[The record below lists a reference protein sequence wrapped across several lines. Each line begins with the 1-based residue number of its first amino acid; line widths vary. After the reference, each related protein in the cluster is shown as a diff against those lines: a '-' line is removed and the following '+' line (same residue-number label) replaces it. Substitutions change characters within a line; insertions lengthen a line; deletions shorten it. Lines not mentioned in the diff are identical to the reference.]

1 MTEFQRICL
10 VHYHEIGLKGHNRS
24 TFEMR
29 LLKNLEALLKPFPVV
44 VIHRIAGR
52 LCVFLREGT
61 DWTTAKEA
69 ADVIGKVPGVA
80 RVSCGFKCE
89 RDLDEMT
96 EAALAAMAEAGEFDT
111 FKVAARRNHTD
122 FVTGSMDMNQ
132 IIGSALCAAHP
143 EKSVKMKKPDVTVGV
158 EVVQN
163 AAYVYARSL
172 PGVGGLPVGSSG
184 LVVSLLSS
192 GIDSPV
198 ATWKCERDLD
208 EMTEAALAAMA
219 EAGEFDTFK
228 VAARRNHTDFVT
240 GSMDMNQII
249 GSALCA
255 AHPEKSVK
263 MKKPDVTVGVEVVQN
278 AAYVYA
284 RSLPGVG
291 GLPVGSSG
299 LVVSLL
305 SSGIDSPVATWKL
318 ARRGAVCIGVHFSG
332 RPQTSDASEYLVD
345 DIAQVLERTGCIARV
360 YAVPFGDYQREIAL
374 TVPPELRVIMY
385 RRLMFKVAEEIARRE
400 RAGALVTGESL
411 GQVASQTLD
420 NIRCTDAA
428 VDLPVFRPLIGTDK
442 LEIIAEAERLGSFE
456 ISSQDA
462 PDCCTLFM
470 PRSPETHAKLP
481 VVLEA
486 EAALPIERWVPEIAD
501 AAEVRDYACPAYKPK
516 KKRAS

>member
-1 MTEFQRICL
+1 MTEFQRIIL
-10 VHYHEIGLKGHNRS
+10 VHYHEIGLKGRNRS

-29 LLKNLEALLKPFPVV
+29 LLKNLEALLAPFPVV
-44 VIHRIAGR
+44 TIHRIAGR
-52 LCVFLREGT
+52 LCVFLREGC
-61 DWTTAKEA
+61 DWETAKGA
-69 ADVIGKVPGVA
+69 ADLTAEVPGVA

-89 RDLDEMT
+89 RDLDAMSQ
-96 EAALAAMAEAGEFDT
+96 AALAAMAEAGEFST

-122 FVTGSMDMNQ
+122 FATGSMEMNK
-132 IIGSALCAAHP
+132 IIGGALCEACP
-143 EKSVKMKKPDVTVGV
+143 DKGVRMKNPDVTVGV

-163 AAYVYARSL
+163 ASYVYARSV

-184 LVVSLLSS
+184 KVV
-192 GIDSPV
+192 
-198 ATWKCERDLD
+198 C
-208 EMTEAALAAMA
+208 
-219 EAGEFDTFK
+219 
-228 VAARRNHTDFVT
+228 
-240 GSMDMNQII
+240 
-249 GSALCA
+249 
-255 AHPEKSVK
+255 
-263 MKKPDVTVGVEVVQN
+263 
-278 AAYVYA
+278 
-284 RSLPGVG
+284 
-291 GLPVGSSG
+291 
-299 LVVSLL
+299 LL

-360 YAVPFGDYQREIAL
+360 YTVPFGDCQRKIAL

-400 RAGALVTGESL
+400 GAGALVTGESL

-428 VDLPVFRPLIGTDK
+428 VELPVFRPLIGTDK
-442 LEIIAEAERLGSFE
+442 IEIIGEAGRLGTFE

-470 PRSPETHAKLP
+470 PRAPETHAKLP

-486 EAALPIERWVPEIAD
+486 ESALPVERWVGELVGAG
-501 AAEVRDYACPAYKPK
+501 EVRDYACPAYKPK
-516 KKRAS
+516 NERR

>member
-198 ATWKCERDLD
+198 ATWK
-208 EMTEAALAAMA
+208 
-219 EAGEFDTFK
+219 
-228 VAARRNHTDFVT
+228 
-240 GSMDMNQII
+240 
-249 GSALCA
+249 
-255 AHPEKSVK
+255 
-263 MKKPDVTVGVEVVQN
+263 
-278 AAYVYA
+278 
-284 RSLPGVG
+284 
-291 GLPVGSSG
+291 
-299 LVVSLL
+299 
-305 SSGIDSPVATWKL
+305 L

-360 YAVPFGDYQREIAL
+360 
-374 TVPPELRVIMY
+374 
-385 RRLMFKVAEEIARRE
+385 
-400 RAGALVTGESL
+400 
-411 GQVASQTLD
+411 
-420 NIRCTDAA
+420 
-428 VDLPVFRPLIGTDK
+428 
-442 LEIIAEAERLGSFE
+442 
-456 ISSQDA
+456 
-462 PDCCTLFM
+462 
-470 PRSPETHAKLP
+470 
-481 VVLEA
+481 
-486 EAALPIERWVPEIAD
+486 
-501 AAEVRDYACPAYKPK
+501 
-516 KKRAS
+516 